1 MFCNLNDTFRIAMLM
16 EEEEAY
22 KVSSRSEDEDVK
34 AQRDQV
40 LSHVYDSRSLF
51 SLPDHHVYRSKDI
64 QEQHMRNYSKILLGA
79 PYLHT
84 LVHGNLKQ
92 QAELHAILAEVSLG
106 LVLLIYSR

>member
-1 MFCNLNDTFRIAMLM
+1 VLQVRAMYSLVKS
-16 EEEEAY
+16 AI
-22 KVSSRSEDEDVK
+22 SHDERYYSL
-34 AQRDQV
+34 QRDQV

-64 QEQHMRNYSKILLGA
+64 QERHMQNYSKILLGA
-79 PYLHT
+79 QYLHT
-84 LVHGNLKQ
+84 LAHGNLKQ